1 MLTPSIKVLVT
12 IIGQEIASINPYIT
26 KSTAPIEL
34 MIRKVLMFFIRK
46 ETINTTDA
54 T

>member
-12 IIGQEIASINPYIT
+12 IIGQDIASIMPYTT
-26 KSTAPIEL
+26 KSIAPKEL
-34 MIRKVLMFFIRK
+34 IIRKVLMFFIKK
-46 ETINTTDA
+46 ETINTTEA